1 METRMKKEYELLYV
15 RVDNE
20 SEKVFIS
27 GKVKKSK
34 LTKRMPKF
42 KSDINAAVQIKD
54 DEKEFLSCT
63 ERCFIT
69 IRKGKTQFDQHVKG
83 KHSIRVYHDTVTLIR
98 M

>member
-54 DEKEFLSCT
+54 DEK
-63 ERCFIT
+63 
-69 IRKGKTQFDQHVKG
+69 
-83 KHSIRVYHDTVTLIR
+83 
-98 M
+98 